1 MKFPAAL
8 PSPRHRAL
16 LLAAILLAAACAT
29 PEPSSRMGEA
39 PSLDLPSR
47 EKIQE
52 IVASPAPSLSL
63 EELVGPQ
70 PAERWN
76 LVAPL
81 PDTLGHV
88 PRQNLEVWEQA
99 FAQKVDSLDNTAR
112 SEASHCVARQTAHYV
127 VANNRWPDDELETYI
142 GARCGWI
149 GPGHRLSV
157 KYLDGNTPLDQVESA
172 LHDAHF
178 NFIEEHRDRYTGLV
192 DFGMHVERIGQHV
205 AVMMSAGRRTMTV
218 TPRPITFDEQGTLEG
233 RVLDERYDYV
243 RAYITVGNL
252 GSRRCE
258 RDQAVRY
265 PDFRFHCGGDSPT
278 EPRGRAYV
286 EFALSLSDLP
296 WRDLGTMALFLTDLD
311 DPRYVSATVA
321 VPDVR
326 DASDALSRL
335 TAQLNRIRTLSGM
348 QPVVLSE
355 AQSQTIGKVFPH
367 LIEAQQDRDTA
378 AAELY
383 QGAVTAGWDIG
394 EPILY
399 GELSIRHHP
408 TNNPAK
414 AMALILTSPTARDML
429 FDPRLSHLAL
439 AAIQRDAST
448 SLLIAGYNRVPDLS
462 EDELVA
468 RALNTINTARDAAG
482 NRPIFDSGNYQRAA
496 VLLSGAIARGQV
508 TPARAT
514 ERVVD
519 AMVRNLDSSV
529 VWWTL
534 TARDLDDF
542 HVPDRLVN
550 ARLLRAAVI
559 AAPYRHPADPWS
571 IYRVIIIYAEDDIR

>member
-8 PSPRHRAL
+8 PSPRPQAL
-16 LLAAILLAAACAT
+16 LLALLLAAACAT
-29 PEPSSRMGEA
+29 NKPSSTLGEA

-52 IVASPAPSLSL
+52 IVTAPAPSISL

-112 SEASHCVARQTAHYV
+112 SEASHCVARQNAHYY
-127 VANNRWPDDELETYI
+127 VAQQRWPDNELDTYI

-149 GPGHRLSV
+149 GPDHFARLS
-157 KYLDGNTPLDQVESA
+157 YLNANTPLDQVEA
-172 LHDAHF
+172 LAADKI
-178 NFIEEHRDRYTGLV
+178 NTFIDESRNRYTGLV
-192 DFGMHVERIGQHV
+192 DFGMHVERIGQNV
-205 AVMMSAGRRTMTV
+205 VIVMSAGRRTMTV

-252 GSRRCE
+252 DARRCE
-258 RDQAVRY
+258 RDQSVRY
-265 PDFRFHCGGDSPT
+265 PDFRFHCGDDSPT

-286 EFALSLSDLP
+286 EFSLSLSDQP
-296 WRDLGTMALFLTDLD
+296 WSDIGTMALFVTDLD

-326 DASDALSRL
+326 DASDAFSRIA
-335 TAQLNRIRTLSGM
+335 TQLNRIRTLSGM
-348 QPVVLSE
+348 QPVERSE
-355 AQSQTIGKVFPH
+355 AQSRTISKVFPH
-367 LIEAQQDRDTA
+367 LLQAIHDKDA
-378 AAELY
+378 AASELY

-399 GELSIRHHP
+399 GDFTIRHYRAE
-408 TNNPAK
+408 NPAK
-414 AMALILTSPTARDML
+414 VMALILTSPTARDML
-429 FDPRLSHLAL
+429 FDPNLSHIAL
-439 AAIQRDAST
+439 AAVQNEGST
-448 SLLIAGYNRVPDLS
+448 SLLIGGYNRVPDLS

-468 RALNTINTARDAAG
+468 RALNTINSARDAVG
-482 NRPIFDSGNYQRAA
+482 NRPVYDSGDYQRAA
-496 VLLSGAIARGQV
+496 VILSGAIARGQV

-514 ERVVD
+514 DRVVN
-519 AMVRNLDSSV
+519 AMVNNLQTGV
-529 VWWTL
+529 RYWTL

-542 HVPDRLVN
+542 HVPDELVN

-559 AAPYRHPADPWS
+559 AAPYRHPDDPWHL
-571 IYRVIIIYAEDDIR
+571 YRVIIMYAEDDIR